1 MAPHAE
7 SIIRKLIAYCEDEVV
22 ETDRRDRMTPLIED
36 TEDFSFLE
44 CVMRGGCTDC
54 ILQEKRDLLRCRA
67 SGKRNLLQHDLRCPA
82 V

>member
-44 CVMRGGCTDC
+44 CVMRGGM
-54 ILQEKRDLLRCRA
+54 
-67 SGKRNLLQHDLRCPA
+67 H
-82 V
+82 

>member
-22 ETDRRDRMTPLIED
+22 ETDRRDRMMPLIED

-44 CVMRGGCTDC
+44 CVMRGGM
-54 ILQEKRDLLRCRA
+54 
-67 SGKRNLLQHDLRCPA
+67 H
-82 V
+82 